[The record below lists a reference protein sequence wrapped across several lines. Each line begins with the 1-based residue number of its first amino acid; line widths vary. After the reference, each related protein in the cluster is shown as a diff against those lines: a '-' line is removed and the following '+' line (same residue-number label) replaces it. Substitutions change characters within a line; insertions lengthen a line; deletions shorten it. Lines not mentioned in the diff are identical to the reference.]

1 MRVKE
6 VHDRSDDGLVSLAP
20 GDRLQRDLP
29 AFEELNQPNALDVF
43 GRKLLV
49 VLGTY
54 EGERS
59 QPAQPV
65 DRLPGG
71 GAELFG
77 RQHPSSVVFHGPSKS
92 RKAIIS
98 RGARAVKPQP
108 RVVGA
113 RGSRGPCRAA
123 RLPRRLR
130 LQPGPAGT
138 GAWPAR
144 GTEVPD

>member
-6 VHDRSDDGLVSLAP
+6 VHDRSDDCFVSLAP

-59 QPAQPV
+59 
-65 DRLPGG
+65 
-71 GAELFG
+71 
-77 RQHPSSVVFHGPSKS
+77 
-92 RKAIIS
+92 
-98 RGARAVKPQP
+98 
-108 RVVGA
+108 
-113 RGSRGPCRAA
+113 
-123 RLPRRLR
+123 
-130 LQPGPAGT
+130 
-138 GAWPAR
+138 
-144 GTEVPD
+144 